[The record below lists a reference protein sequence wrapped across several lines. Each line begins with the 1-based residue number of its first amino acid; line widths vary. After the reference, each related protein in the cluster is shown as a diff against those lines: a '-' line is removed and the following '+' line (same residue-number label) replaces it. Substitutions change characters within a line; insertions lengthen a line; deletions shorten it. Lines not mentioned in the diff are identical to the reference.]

1 MAFPRIEIYP
11 RAHQPLTGDE
21 DFVVS
26 QGGVLRKTS
35 TASVAALVEANLT
48 PDYPAPGGP
57 YALALG
63 TPVAVKNGTLVA
75 ADAGDA
81 TKMPCIG
88 FYQGAV
94 ANTVKVS
101 GSALGFSGLSANDAQ
116 YVAVGGGLTSSAP
129 SSAGTVTQCVG
140 KAVNSGSIW
149 VTLFTPV
156 YNDV

>member
-11 RAHQPLTGDE
+11 RAVQPLSGTE

-35 TASVAALVEANLT
+35 TASVAALVQGSLT

-57 YALALG
+57 YGFALG
-63 TPVAVKNGTLVA
+63 TPVAIKNGALVA

-81 TKMPCIG
+81 TKMPCVG
-88 FYQGAV
+88 FYQGAT
-94 ANTVKVS
+94 ANTVKIA
-101 GSALGFSGLSANDAQ
+101 GKQIGLSGLSTNAAV
-116 YVAVGGGLTSSAP
+116 YVKVGGGLTTTAP
-129 SSAGTVTQCVG
+129 SSSGTVSQCLG
-140 KAVNSGSIW
+140 KALDSGSLF

-156 YNDV
+156 YNNA